1 MCKIPSIFLVTL
13 FCCGWTILCL
23 DYAIPNFKCLNDIA
37 KKTTWPMQIFAW
49 KEDLVSFLRRI
60 TAKSRNFNIT
70 ARVPWIPVA
79 FLRMCNANFS
89 PVLQILPNPGTFT
102 DEFQGHPSKIPI
114 Y

>member
-1 MCKIPSIFLVTL
+1 MQVCKIPSIFLVTL
-13 FCCGWTILCL
+13 FCSGCNWTRLCL

-70 ARVPWIPVA
+70 ARVPWTPVA

-89 PVLQILPNPGTFT
+89 PVLESQELKERLLHNRV
-102 DEFQGHPSKIPI
+102 S
-114 Y
+114 